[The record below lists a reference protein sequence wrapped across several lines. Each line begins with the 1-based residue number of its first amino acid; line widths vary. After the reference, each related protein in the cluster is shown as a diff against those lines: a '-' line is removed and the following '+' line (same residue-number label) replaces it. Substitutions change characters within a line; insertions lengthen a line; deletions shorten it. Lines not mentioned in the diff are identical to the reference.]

1 MAGES
6 GVLWKMILLHF
17 VLPAALS
24 LLISEF
30 MRKKNWIKSGAMKLE
45 V

>member
-1 MAGES
+1 M
-6 GVLWKMILLHF
+6 VKMILLHF

-24 LLISEF
+24 LLISEI
-30 MRKKNWIKSGAMKLE
+30 MRKKGWIKPGAMKLD